1 MSYNNEMTLRFSAI
15 KENESFA
22 RLSVASFVSNINPT
36 IEEIGDI
43 KTALS
48 EAITNSI
55 VHAYPKN
62 TGDVI
67 VNVKISDNDVYI
79 TVTDYGIGIE
89 DIDQAKQPFYTSKPE
104 TERSG
109 MGFTVMEGFM
119 DSVQVISSPNKGVI
133 VSMYKKV
140 GVMNMVVGGW
150 NAWCITHPRIDRR
163 GAKE

>member
-55 VHAYPKN
+55 VHAYPK
-62 TGDVI
+62 TKGDVI
-67 VNVKISDNDVYI
+67 VSVKISDNDIYI

-89 DIDQAKQPFYTSKPE
+89 DIEKAKQPFYTSKPE

-133 VSMYKKV
+133 VSMHKKV

-150 NAWCITHPRIDRR
+150 NARCITHPRIDWR